1 MAKIKEMP
9 GTRIISGFRGI
20 LDFYYWKGIACCR
33 SWPRKPKGRRSPAVM
48 AGWAPFTYAS
58 REWGNLSPEVQ
69 RSYEILASDSALT
82 GRDMMERAYL
92 TGLYRNPIP

>member
-1 MAKIKEMP
+1 
-9 GTRIISGFRGI
+9 
-20 LDFYYWKGIACCR
+20 
-33 SWPRKPKGRRSPAVM
+33 M

-82 GRDMMERAYL
+82 GRDMFERAYL